1 MVFRASPIAK
11 VKARAIKAAT
21 GNWIMKIVKILKL
34 SIMISAMILKMM
46 STTINIM
53 KETNI
58 MMESE
63 GIKYSKRWKIEKNQ
77 INWQTYRN

>member
-63 GIKYSKRWKIEKNQ
+63 GIKYS
-77 INWQTYRN
+77 

>member
-77 INWQTYRN
+77 CNWQTN

>member
-1 MVFRASPIAK
+1 MVIRASQIAK

-34 SIMISAMILKMM
+34 NIMISTMILKMM

-63 GIKYSKRWKIEKNQ
+63 GIKCSKRWKIEKNQ
-77 INWQTYRN
+77 CNWQTY

>member
-1 MVFRASPIAK
+1 
-11 VKARAIKAAT
+11 
-21 GNWIMKIVKILKL
+21 MKIVKILKL

-77 INWQTYRN
+77 CNWQTYWNWLRRLIESERLYY

>member
-1 MVFRASPIAK
+1 
-11 VKARAIKAAT
+11 
-21 GNWIMKIVKILKL
+21 MKIVKILKL

-63 GIKYSKRWKIEKNQ
+63 GINYSKRWKIEKNQ
-77 INWQTYRN
+77 INWQTYRNWLRRLIESERLYY